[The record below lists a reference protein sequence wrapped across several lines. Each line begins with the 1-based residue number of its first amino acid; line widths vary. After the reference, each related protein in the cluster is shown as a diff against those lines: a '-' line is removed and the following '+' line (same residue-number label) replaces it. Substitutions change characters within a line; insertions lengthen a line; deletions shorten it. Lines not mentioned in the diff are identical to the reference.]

1 MKLLPKTYKRI
12 YIKNFTSLQQ
22 IKFQWQHAA
31 WWVGC
36 WNVLLSCFDAACVC
50 DVWMCVAW
58 AAWGSIH
65 SYLINSF
72 FACMCGREQLG
83 IVISPPPSSR
93 RSNNISAAA
102 TTTTTTQKAD
112 NFISFFLCFFFSFLL
127 YNFVRVRK

>member
-83 IVISPPPSSR
+83 IVISPPR
-93 RSNNISAAA
+93 LAGALTISAQQQQQQQQHKKP
-102 TTTTTTQKAD
+102 TIL
-112 NFISFFLCFFFSFLL
+112 FLFSFVSFFLFFSIIL
-127 YNFVRVRK
+127 FV